1 MRLYGHTLAFLVSSL
16 ALCAIDSVIAVP
28 SELVAGNP
36 SSQELS
42 DKVSFPLLTG
52 RDGDEHGHGHGH
64 GSEAP
69 IVQLNETEILL
80 HHNLTPPS
88 YWSIDVD
95 DSDSGKARHPSL
107 MVLHSLFMMLAFL
120 GALPAGSSWHAI
132 P

>member
-1 MRLYGHTLAFLVSSL
+1 MRLYGHTIAFLVPTL
-16 ALCAIDSVIAVP
+16 AIYAIHSVIAIP
-28 SELVAGNP
+28 SDVVVENP

-42 DKVSFPLLTG
+42 NKVSFPLLYD
-52 RDGDEHGHGHGH
+52 RDNDEHGHGHGH
-64 GSEAP
+64 GSAAP
-69 IVQLNETEILL
+69 IVQLNETEVLL

-107 MVLHSLFMMLAFL
+107 MVLHSLFMMLAFF
-120 GALPAGSSWHAI
+120 GALPAGSFWYAI